1 LVDYPRNSELKSK
14 SVRYEQ
20 TTPVSAKPAAQKLR
34 PLFWT
39 IPSLLAVCAMAAAW
53 FYTHDNQS
61 RMTTAQQG
69 GFFANSVVNTWRV
82 QFDPS
87 LNFSSTSLLP
97 LGSSAE
103 AMLENVYAL
112 LRQGERSTA
121 VAQTEQLVTSF
132 PHFQLG
138 QLLFAELLNEGLAQP
153 IDPKEIPGKET
164 ASGEDR
170 YDELLLESNRRL
182 NRPTI
187 DTLKG
192 LVPSNIISLSPQ
204 NPYVI
209 AVDASKSRLYWFAN
223 KTVDPLKPRLE
234 LLLDTYVS
242 VGQKGTGKLREG
254 DGRTPLGVY
263 FVNKNLKGQPLPD
276 LYGAGALTLN
286 YPNAIDVMRGQT
298 GSGIWLHGTPSTQYA
313 RAPWATDGCVVM
325 SNPEM
330 DRLLS
335 LKNLER
341 TPVLIADKLEWVSSD
356 RSVPDRDAFKKTLD
370 QWIRDRQTSNLESLK
385 TLYSPQYQR
394 DGKGLSAWWPEIAA
408 TAQVTGHGGPV
419 NLQSILQW
427 KDTQDYIVVNVYNPN
442 TPKGKVPQQLRM
454 YWAKE
459 GNQWQILYEG
469 PV

>member
-1 LVDYPRNSELKSK
+1 
-14 SVRYEQ
+14 
-20 TTPVSAKPAAQKLR
+20 
-34 PLFWT
+34 
-39 IPSLLAVCAMAAAW
+39 MAAAW
-53 FYTHDNQS
+53 WYAHNDLAPTKASVQVKGLLSSNETHK
-61 RMTTAQQG
+61 
-69 GFFANSVVNTWRV
+69 WRV
-82 QFDPS
+82 QFEPAPAHAS
-87 LNFSSTSLLP
+87 PSLLP
-97 LGSSAE
+97 QGSSAE
-103 AMLENVYAL
+103 NMLENVYAL
-112 LRQGERSTA
+112 LRQGDRSTA
-121 VAQTEQLVTSF
+121 IAQTQRLVANF

-138 QLLFAELLNEGLAQP
+138 QLLYAELMNEGLAQP

-164 ASGEDR
+164 ASGQDR

-182 NRPTI
+182 NRPAI
-187 DTLKG
+187 NTLQG

-204 NPYVI
+204 NPYLI

-298 GSGIWLHGTPSTQYA
+298 GSGIWLHGTPSAQYA

-330 DRLLS
+330 DRLLR
-335 LKNLER
+335 LKNVEK
-341 TPVLIADKLEWVSSD
+341 TPVLIADKLEWVSPD
-356 RSVPDRDAFKKTLD
+356 RSVPDRDAFQKVLN
-370 QWIRDRQTSNLESLK
+370 QWIRDRQTSNLDSLK

-394 DGKGLSAWWPEIAA
+394 DGKGLSAWWPDIASA
-408 TAQVTGHGGPV
+408 AQVAGNGDRV
-419 NLQSILQW
+419 ALQSVLHW
-427 KDTQDYIVVNVYNPN
+427 KDTQDYIVVNLTNPN
-442 TPKGKVPQQLRM
+442 TPKGKAPQQLRM

>member
-1 LVDYPRNSELKSK
+1 
-14 SVRYEQ
+14 
-20 TTPVSAKPAAQKLR
+20 
-34 PLFWT
+34 
-39 IPSLLAVCAMAAAW
+39 MAAAW
-53 FYTHDNQS
+53 WYAHNDQAPTK
-61 RMTTAQQG
+61 A
-69 GFFANSVVNTWRV
+69 SVQVKGLLSSNETNKWRV
-82 QFDPS
+82 QFEPAPAHAS
-87 LNFSSTSLLP
+87 PSLLP
-97 LGSSAE
+97 QGSTAE
-103 AMLENVYAL
+103 NMLENVYAL
-112 LRQGERSTA
+112 LRQGDRSTA
-121 VAQTEQLVTSF
+121 IAQTQRLVANF

-138 QLLFAELLNEGLAQP
+138 QLLYAELMNEGLAQP

-164 ASGEDR
+164 ASGQDR

-182 NRPTI
+182 NRPAI
-187 DTLKG
+187 NTLQG

-204 NPYVI
+204 NPYLI

-298 GSGIWLHGTPSTQYA
+298 GSGIWLHGTPSAQYA

-330 DRLLS
+330 DRLLR
-335 LKNLER
+335 LKNVEK
-341 TPVLIADKLEWVSSD
+341 TPVLIADKLEWVSPD
-356 RSVPDRDAFKKTLD
+356 RSVPDRDAFQKVLN
-370 QWIRDRQTSNLESLK
+370 QWIRDRQTSNLDSLK

-394 DGKGLSAWWPEIAA
+394 DGKGLSAWWPDIASA
-408 TAQVTGHGGPV
+408 AQVAGNGDRV
-419 NLQSILQW
+419 ALQSVLHW
-427 KDTQDYIVVNVYNPN
+427 KDTQDYIVVNLTNPN
-442 TPKGKVPQQLRM
+442 TPKGKAPQQLRM

>member
-1 LVDYPRNSELKSK
+1 
-14 SVRYEQ
+14 
-20 TTPVSAKPAAQKLR
+20 
-34 PLFWT
+34 
-39 IPSLLAVCAMAAAW
+39 MAAAW
-53 FYTHDNQS
+53 WYAHNDRAPTKASVQVKGLLSSNETHK
-61 RMTTAQQG
+61 
-69 GFFANSVVNTWRV
+69 WRV
-82 QFDPS
+82 QFDPAPAHAS
-87 LNFSSTSLLP
+87 PSLLP
-97 LGSSAE
+97 QGSSAE
-103 AMLENVYAL
+103 NMLENVYAL
-112 LRQGERSTA
+112 LRQGDRSTA
-121 VAQTEQLVTSF
+121 IAQTQRLVANF

-138 QLLFAELLNEGLAQP
+138 QLLYAELMNEGLAQP

-164 ASGEDR
+164 ASGQDR

-182 NRPTI
+182 NRPAI
-187 DTLKG
+187 HTLQG

-204 NPYVI
+204 NPYLI

-298 GSGIWLHGTPSTQYA
+298 GSGIWLHGTPSAQYA

-330 DRLLS
+330 DRLLR
-335 LKNLER
+335 LKNVEK
-341 TPVLIADKLEWVSSD
+341 TPVLIADKLEWVSPD
-356 RSVPDRDAFKKTLD
+356 RSVPDRDAFQKVLN
-370 QWIRDRQTSNLESLK
+370 QWIRDRQTSNLDSLK

-394 DGKGLSAWWPEIAA
+394 DGKGLSAWWPDIASA
-408 TAQVTGHGGPV
+408 AQVAGNGDRV
-419 NLQSILQW
+419 ALQSVLHW
-427 KDTQDYIVVNVYNPN
+427 KDTQDYIVVNLTNPN
-442 TPKGKVPQQLRM
+442 TPKGKAPQQLRM

>member
-1 LVDYPRNSELKSK
+1 LKSK

-20 TTPVSAKPAAQKLR
+20 TTPGSAHSVAQRLR
-34 PLFWT
+34 PLLWT
-39 IPSLLAVCAMAAAW
+39 IPSLITVCAMAAAW
-53 FYTHDNQS
+53 FYTHDDAP
-61 RMTTAQQG
+61 RLTGAAPAQA
-69 GFFANSVVNTWRV
+69 FFAQPVVNTWRV
-82 QFDPS
+82 QFDAAPA
-87 LNFSSTSLLP
+87 STSANASPLP
-97 LGSSAE
+97 HGSTAE
-103 AMLENVYAL
+103 AMVEHVYAL
-112 LRQGERSTA
+112 FRQGERSAALQQTQRLTA
-121 VAQTEQLVTSF
+121 NF
-132 PHFQLG
+132 PNFQLG
-138 QLLFAELLNEGLAQP
+138 QLLYAELLNEGLAQP

-164 ASGEDR
+164 ASGQDR

-182 NRPTI
+182 NRPAV

-192 LVPSNIISLSPQ
+192 LVPSNIISLSTQ
-204 NPYVI
+204 NPYLI

-298 GSGIWLHGTPSTQYA
+298 GSGIWLHGTPSAQYA

-335 LKNLER
+335 LKNLEK
-341 TPVLIADKLEWVSSD
+341 TPVLITDKLEWVSSD
-356 RSVPDRDAFKKTLD
+356 RSVPDREAFQKTLK
-370 QWIRDRQTSNLESLK
+370 QWIHDRQTSNLDSLK
-385 TLYSPQYQR
+385 NLYSPQYQR

-408 TAQVTGHGGPV
+408 AAQVAGHGGPV
-419 NLQSILQW
+419 NLLSVLHW
-427 KDTQDYIVVNVYNPN
+427 KDTQDYIVVNVSNPN
-442 TPKGKVPQQLRM
+442 TPKSKAPQQLRM
-454 YWAKE
+454 YWTKE

>member
-1 LVDYPRNSELKSK
+1 
-14 SVRYEQ
+14 
-20 TTPVSAKPAAQKLR
+20 
-34 PLFWT
+34 
-39 IPSLLAVCAMAAAW
+39 MAAAW
-53 FYTHDNQS
+53 WYAHEGKSQS
-61 RMTTAQQG
+61 TGSMQVRGLLGTAVP
-69 GFFANSVVNTWRV
+69 STWRV
-82 QFDPS
+82 QFEPGPPPAAV
-87 LNFSSTSLLP
+87 SLLP
-97 LGSSAE
+97 QGSSAE
-103 AMLENVYAL
+103 KMMENVYAL

-121 VAQTEQLVTSF
+121 FVQTQRLVANF

-138 QLLFAELLNEGLAQP
+138 QLLYAELLNEGLSQP

-164 ASGEDR
+164 ASGQDR

-182 NRPTI
+182 NRPEVKA
-187 DTLKG
+187 LQG

-204 NPYVI
+204 NPYLI

-223 KTVDPLKPRLE
+223 KTVNPLKPQLE

-298 GSGIWLHGTPSTQYA
+298 GSGIWLHGTPSAQYA

-330 DRLLS
+330 DQLLRLQ
-335 LKNLER
+335 NVER
-341 TPVLIADKLEWVSSD
+341 TPVLIADKLEWVSPE
-356 RSVPDRDAFKKTLD
+356 RSVPDRETFQKALN
-370 QWIRDRQTSNLESLK
+370 QWIRDRQTANLDSLK
-385 TLYSPQYQR
+385 SLYSPQYER
-394 DGKGLSAWWPEIAA
+394 DGKGLSTWWPEIAA
-408 TAQVTGHGGPV
+408 AAQARGRKEPV
-419 NLQSILQW
+419 NLQSVLHW
-427 KDTQDYIVVNVYNPN
+427 KDTQDYIVVNLTNPN
-442 TPKGKVPQQLRM
+442 TPKGKAPQLLRM
-454 YWAKE
+454 YWTKQ

>member
-1 LVDYPRNSELKSK
+1 
-14 SVRYEQ
+14 
-20 TTPVSAKPAAQKLR
+20 
-34 PLFWT
+34 
-39 IPSLLAVCAMAAAW
+39 MAAAW

-97 LGSSAE
+97 LGSTAE

-192 LVPSNIISLSPQ
+192 LMPSNIISLSPQ

-370 QWIRDRQTSNLESLK
+370 QWIHDRQTSNLESLK

>member
-1 LVDYPRNSELKSK
+1 MLPR
-14 SVRYEQ
+14 
-20 TTPVSAKPAAQKLR
+20 
-34 PLFWT
+34 
-39 IPSLLAVCAMAAAW
+39 
-53 FYTHDNQS
+53 
-61 RMTTAQQG
+61 
-69 GFFANSVVNTWRV
+69 
-82 QFDPS
+82 
-87 LNFSSTSLLP
+87 
-97 LGSSAE
+97 GSSAE
-103 AMLENVYAL
+103 AMVENIYAL
-112 LRQGERSTA
+112 LGQGARATAMAQSER
-121 VAQTEQLVTSF
+121 LVTDF
-132 PHFQLG
+132 PNFQLG
-138 QLLFAELLNEGLAQP
+138 LLLYAELMNQGLAQP
-153 IDPKEIPGKET
+153 VDPKEIQSKET
-164 ASGEDR
+164 ASGQDR
-170 YDELLLESNRRL
+170 YDELLLESKRRL
-182 NRPTI
+182 NRPTA
-187 DTLKG
+187 LKLQG

-204 NPYVI
+204 SPYLI
-209 AVDASKSRLYWFAN
+209 AVDASTSRLYWFAN
-223 KTVDPLKPRLE
+223 KTVDPLKPQLD

-298 GSGIWLHGTPSTQYA
+298 GSGIWLHGTPSGQYA

-330 DRLLS
+330 DRLLR
-335 LKNLER
+335 LKNVEK
-341 TPVLIADKLEWVSSD
+341 TPVLISDKLEWVLPD
-356 RSVPDRDAFKKTLD
+356 RSVPDREAFKKTLD
-370 QWIRDRQTSNLESLK
+370 QWIQYRQASNLESLK

-394 DGKGLSAWWPEIAA
+394 DGKGLTAWWPEIAA
-408 TAQVTGHGGPV
+408 AAQVPPQGGPV

-442 TPKGKVPQQLRM
+442 TPKGRVPQQLRM

>member
-1 LVDYPRNSELKSK
+1 
-14 SVRYEQ
+14 
-20 TTPVSAKPAAQKLR
+20 
-34 PLFWT
+34 
-39 IPSLLAVCAMAAAW
+39 MAAAW

-97 LGSSAE
+97 LGSTAE

-356 RSVPDRDAFKKTLD
+356 RSVPDRDAFKIRLD

>member
-1 LVDYPRNSELKSK
+1 
-14 SVRYEQ
+14 
-20 TTPVSAKPAAQKLR
+20 
-34 PLFWT
+34 
-39 IPSLLAVCAMAAAW
+39 MAAAW
-53 FYTHDNQS
+53 WYAHNDRAPTKASVQVKGLLSSNETHK
-61 RMTTAQQG
+61 
-69 GFFANSVVNTWRV
+69 WRV
-82 QFDPS
+82 QFDPAPAHAS
-87 LNFSSTSLLP
+87 PSLLP
-97 LGSSAE
+97 QGSSAE
-103 AMLENVYAL
+103 NMLENVYAL
-112 LRQGERSTA
+112 LRQGDRSTA
-121 VAQTEQLVTSF
+121 IAQTQRLVANF

-138 QLLFAELLNEGLAQP
+138 QLLYAELMNEGLAQP

-164 ASGEDR
+164 ASGQDR

-182 NRPTI
+182 NRPAI
-187 DTLKG
+187 NTLQG

-204 NPYVI
+204 NPYLI

-298 GSGIWLHGTPSTQYA
+298 GSGIWLHGTPSAQYA

-330 DRLLS
+330 DRLLR
-335 LKNLER
+335 LKNVEK
-341 TPVLIADKLEWVSSD
+341 TPVLIADKLEWVSPD
-356 RSVPDRDAFKKTLD
+356 RSVPDRDAFQKVLN
-370 QWIRDRQTSNLESLK
+370 QWIRDRQTSNLDSLK

-394 DGKGLSAWWPEIAA
+394 DGKGLSAWWPDIASA
-408 TAQVTGHGGPV
+408 AQVAGNGDRV
-419 NLQSILQW
+419 ALQSVLHW
-427 KDTQDYIVVNVYNPN
+427 KDTQDYIVVNLTNPN
-442 TPKGKVPQQLRM
+442 TPKGKAPQQLRM

>member
-1 LVDYPRNSELKSK
+1 M
-14 SVRYEQ
+14 
-20 TTPVSAKPAAQKLR
+20 
-34 PLFWT
+34 
-39 IPSLLAVCAMAAAW
+39 LLAAGALGAVW
-53 FYTHDNQS
+53 FYAQAEFSH
-61 RMTTAQQG
+61 RATTAQKG
-69 GFFANSVVNTWRV
+69 GLTPSVAATWRL
-82 QFDPS
+82 QFEPS
-87 LNFSSTSLLP
+87 SQSSPTSLLP
-97 LGSSAE
+97 RGSSAE
-103 AMLENVYAL
+103 AMVENIYAL
-112 LRQGERSTA
+112 LGQGARATAMAQSER
-121 VAQTEQLVTSF
+121 LVTDF
-132 PHFQLG
+132 PNFQLG
-138 QLLFAELLNEGLAQP
+138 LLLYAELMNQGLAQP
-153 IDPKEIPGKET
+153 VDPKEIQSKET
-164 ASGEDR
+164 ASGQDR

-182 NRPTI
+182 NRPTA
-187 DTLKG
+187 LKLQG
-192 LVPSNIISLSPQ
+192 LMPSNIISLSPQ
-204 NPYVI
+204 SPYLI
-209 AVDASKSRLYWFAN
+209 AVDASTSRLYWFAN
-223 KTVDPLKPRLE
+223 KTVDPLKPQLD

-298 GSGIWLHGTPSTQYA
+298 GSGIWLHGTPSGQYA

-330 DRLLS
+330 NRLLR
-335 LKNLER
+335 LKNVEK
-341 TPVLIADKLEWVSSD
+341 TPVLISDKLEWVLPD
-356 RSVPDRDAFKKTLD
+356 RSVPDREAFKKTLD
-370 QWIRDRQTSNLESLK
+370 QWIQYRQASNLESLK

-394 DGKGLSAWWPEIAA
+394 DGKGLTAWWPEIAA
-408 TAQVTGHGGPV
+408 AAQVPPQGGPV

-442 TPKGKVPQQLRM
+442 TPKGRVPQQLRM

>member
-1 LVDYPRNSELKSK
+1 
-14 SVRYEQ
+14 
-20 TTPVSAKPAAQKLR
+20 
-34 PLFWT
+34 
-39 IPSLLAVCAMAAAW
+39 M
-53 FYTHDNQS
+53 
-61 RMTTAQQG
+61 
-69 GFFANSVVNTWRV
+69 
-82 QFDPS
+82 
-87 LNFSSTSLLP
+87 
-97 LGSSAE
+97 
-103 AMLENVYAL
+103 ENIYAL
-112 LRQGERSTA
+112 LGQGARATAMAQSER
-121 VAQTEQLVTSF
+121 LVTDF
-132 PHFQLG
+132 PNFQLG
-138 QLLFAELLNEGLAQP
+138 LLLYAELMNQGLAQP
-153 IDPKEIPGKET
+153 VDPKEIQSKET
-164 ASGEDR
+164 ASGQDR

-182 NRPTI
+182 NRPTAHK
-187 DTLKG
+187 LQG

-204 NPYVI
+204 SPYLI
-209 AVDASKSRLYWFAN
+209 AVDASTSRLYWFAN
-223 KTVDPLKPRLE
+223 KTVDPLKPQLE

-298 GSGIWLHGTPSTQYA
+298 GSGIWLHGTPSGQYA

-330 DRLLS
+330 NRLLR
-335 LKNLER
+335 LKNVEK
-341 TPVLIADKLEWVSSD
+341 TPVLISDKLEWVLPD
-356 RSVPDRDAFKKTLD
+356 RSVPDREAFKKTLD
-370 QWIRDRQTSNLESLK
+370 QWFQYRQTSNLESLK

-394 DGKGLSAWWPEIAA
+394 DGKGLTVWWPDIAA
-408 TAQVTGHGGPV
+408 TAQLASQGGPV

-427 KDTQDYIVVNVYNPN
+427 KDKQDYIVVNVYNPN
-442 TPKGKVPQQLRM
+442 TPKGKAPQQLRM

>member
-1 LVDYPRNSELKSK
+1 
-14 SVRYEQ
+14 
-20 TTPVSAKPAAQKLR
+20 
-34 PLFWT
+34 
-39 IPSLLAVCAMAAAW
+39 
-53 FYTHDNQS
+53 
-61 RMTTAQQG
+61 
-69 GFFANSVVNTWRV
+69 
-82 QFDPS
+82 
-87 LNFSSTSLLP
+87 
-97 LGSSAE
+97 
-103 AMLENVYAL
+103 MLENVYAL
-112 LRQGERSTA
+112 LRLGQRSAALALT
-121 VAQTEQLVTSF
+121 QRLVSQF

-138 QLLFAELLNEGLAQP
+138 QLLYAELLNEGLTQP

-164 ASGEDR
+164 ASGQDR

-182 NRPTI
+182 NRP
-187 DTLKG
+187 DVHALQG

-204 NPYVI
+204 NPYLI

-223 KTVDPLKPRLE
+223 KTVDPLKPQLE

-242 VGQKGTGKLREG
+242 VGQKGTGKSREG

-330 DRLLS
+330 GRLLR
-335 LKNLER
+335 LKNVEK
-341 TPVLIADKLEWVSSD
+341 TPVLITEKLDWVAPD
-356 RSVPDRDAFKKTLD
+356 RSVPDREAFRKTLD
-370 QWIRDRQTSNLESLK
+370 QWIRDRQTSNLSSLK

-394 DGKGLSAWWPEIAA
+394 DGKGLSEWWPEIAA
-408 TAQVTGHGGPV
+408 SAQLAGHGGPV
-419 NLQSILQW
+419 NLQSILHW
-427 KDTQDYIVVNVYNPN
+427 KDNQDYIVVNLSNPN
-442 TPKGKVPQQLRM
+442 TPKGKAAQQLRL

>member
-1 LVDYPRNSELKSK
+1 M
-14 SVRYEQ
+14 
-20 TTPVSAKPAAQKLR
+20 
-34 PLFWT
+34 
-39 IPSLLAVCAMAAAW
+39 AVAW
-53 FYTHDNQS
+53 FYS
-61 RMTTAQQG
+61 RDDQPRLNGAMTTPALI
-69 GFFANSVVNTWRV
+69 AKPVANTWRV
-82 QFDPS
+82 QFDGAAAFAPTS
-87 LNFSSTSLLP
+87 ANSSPLP
-97 LGSSAE
+97 HGSTAE
-103 AMLENVYAL
+103 AMVEHVYAL
-112 LRQGERSTA
+112 LRQGERTA
-121 VAQTEQLVTSF
+121 ALTQTQRLIAHF
-132 PHFQLG
+132 PNFQLG
-138 QLLFAELLNEGLAQP
+138 QLLYAELLNEGLAQP
-153 IDPKEIPGKET
+153 IDPKELPGKET
-164 ASGEDR
+164 ASGQDR

-182 NRPTI
+182 NRPAI
-187 DTLKG
+187 NTLKG

-223 KTVDPLKPRLE
+223 KTVDPLKPQLE

-298 GSGIWLHGTPSTQYA
+298 GSGIWLHGTPSAQYA

-330 DRLLS
+330 DRLLR
-335 LKNLER
+335 LKNVEK
-341 TPVLIADKLEWVSSD
+341 TPVLIADKLEWVASD
-356 RSVPDRDAFKKTLD
+356 RSVPDREAFKKTLD
-370 QWIRDRQTSNLESLK
+370 EWIRDRQTSNLEGLK
-385 TLYSPQYQR
+385 ALYSPQFQR
-394 DGKGLSAWWPEIAA
+394 DGKGLSAWWPDIAA
-408 TAQVTGHGGPV
+408 AAQVAGNNGQV
-419 NLQSILQW
+419 DLQSVLHW
-427 KDTQDYIVVNVYNPN
+427 KDTQDYIVVNVTNPN
-442 TPKGKVPQQLRM
+442 TPRGKSPQNLRL

>member
-1 LVDYPRNSELKSK
+1 
-14 SVRYEQ
+14 
-20 TTPVSAKPAAQKLR
+20 
-34 PLFWT
+34 
-39 IPSLLAVCAMAAAW
+39 M
-53 FYTHDNQS
+53 
-61 RMTTAQQG
+61 
-69 GFFANSVVNTWRV
+69 
-82 QFDPS
+82 
-87 LNFSSTSLLP
+87 P

-103 AMLENVYAL
+103 AMMENIYAL
-112 LRQGERSTA
+112 LRQGNRSAA
-121 VAQTEQLVTSF
+121 VAQSEQLVNLF

-138 QLLFAELLNEGLAQP
+138 LLLYAELMNQGLAQP
-153 IDPKEIPGKET
+153 VDPKEIPGKET
-164 ASGEDR
+164 ASGQDR

-182 NRPTI
+182 NRPAAH
-187 DTLKG
+187 TLQG

-204 NPYVI
+204 SPYLI
-209 AVDASKSRLYWFAN
+209 AVDASTSRLYWFAN
-223 KTVDPLKPRLE
+223 KTVDPLQPKLE

-298 GSGIWLHGTPSTQYA
+298 GSGIWLHGTPSGQYA

-325 SNPEM
+325 SNPDM
-330 DRLLS
+330 NRLLG
-335 LKNLER
+335 LKNVEK
-341 TPVLIADKLEWVSSD
+341 TPVLITDKLEWVL
-356 RSVPDRDAFKKTLD
+356 PDRTLPEREAFKNTLN
-370 QWIRDRQTSNLESLK
+370 QWIRYRQTSNLENLK
-385 TLYSPQYQR
+385 TMYSPQYQR
-394 DGKGLSAWWPEIAA
+394 DGKGLTAWWPEIAA
-408 TAQVTGHGGPV
+408 AAQVASQGGPV

-427 KDTQDYIVVNVYNPN
+427 KDAQDYIVVNVYNPN
-442 TPKGKVPQQLRM
+442 TPKGKAPQQLRM

>member
-1 LVDYPRNSELKSK
+1 MKSK

>member
-1 LVDYPRNSELKSK
+1 
-14 SVRYEQ
+14 
-20 TTPVSAKPAAQKLR
+20 
-34 PLFWT
+34 
-39 IPSLLAVCAMAAAW
+39 MAAAW
-53 FYTHDNQS
+53 WYAHEGKSQS
-61 RMTTAQQG
+61 TGSMQVRGLLGTAVP
-69 GFFANSVVNTWRV
+69 STWRV
-82 QFDPS
+82 QFEPGPPPAAV
-87 LNFSSTSLLP
+87 SLLP
-97 LGSSAE
+97 QGSSAE
-103 AMLENVYAL
+103 KMMENVYAL

-121 VAQTEQLVTSF
+121 FVQTQRLVANF

-138 QLLFAELLNEGLAQP
+138 QLLYAELLNEGLSQP

-164 ASGEDR
+164 ASGQDR

-182 NRPTI
+182 NRPEVKA
-187 DTLKG
+187 LQG

-204 NPYVI
+204 NPYLI

-223 KTVDPLKPRLE
+223 KTVNPLKPQLE

-298 GSGIWLHGTPSTQYA
+298 GSGIWLHGTPSAQYA

-330 DRLLS
+330 DQLLR
-335 LKNLER
+335 LKNVEK
-341 TPVLIADKLEWVSSD
+341 TPVLITDKLEWVSSD
-356 RSVPDRDAFKKTLD
+356 RTVPDREAFQKTLN
-370 QWIRDRQTSNLESLK
+370 QWIRDRQTANLDSLK
-385 TLYSPQYQR
+385 SLYSPQFQR
-394 DGKGLSAWWPEIAA
+394 DGKGLSVWWPEIAA
-408 TAQVTGHGGPV
+408 AVQVSGHGGPI
-419 NLQSILQW
+419 NLQSALHW
-427 KDTQDYIVVNVYNPN
+427 KDTQDYIVVNVSNPN
-442 TPKGKVPQQLRM
+442 TPKGKAPQQLRM

-459 GNQWQILYEG
+459 GQQWQILYEG

>member
-1 LVDYPRNSELKSK
+1 
-14 SVRYEQ
+14 
-20 TTPVSAKPAAQKLR
+20 
-34 PLFWT
+34 
-39 IPSLLAVCAMAAAW
+39 M
-53 FYTHDNQS
+53 
-61 RMTTAQQG
+61 M
-69 GFFANSVVNTWRV
+69 
-82 QFDPS
+82 
-87 LNFSSTSLLP
+87 
-97 LGSSAE
+97 
-103 AMLENVYAL
+103 ENIYAL
-112 LRQGERSTA
+112 LGQGERSTA

-132 PHFQLG
+132 PNFQLG
-138 QLLFAELLNEGLAQP
+138 QLLYAELMNEGLAQP

-164 ASGEDR
+164 ASGQDR

-182 NRPTI
+182 NRPAL

-204 NPYVI
+204 NPYLI

-298 GSGIWLHGTPSTQYA
+298 GSGIWLHGTPSAQYA

-341 TPVLIADKLEWVSSD
+341 TPVLITDKLEWVSAD

-370 QWIRDRQTSNLESLK
+370 QWIHDRKTSNLESLK

-394 DGKGLSAWWPEIAA
+394 DGKGLIVWWPEIAA
-408 TAQVTGHGGPV
+408 AAQVTSPGGPV
-419 NLQSILQW
+419 NLLSVLHW
-427 KDTQDYIVVNVYNPN
+427 KDTQDYIVVNVSNPN
-442 TPKGKVPQQLRM
+442 TPKGKAPQQLRM

>member
-1 LVDYPRNSELKSK
+1 MKSK

-97 LGSSAE
+97 LGSTAE

-132 PHFQLG
+132 PNFQLG

-370 QWIRDRQTSNLESLK
+370 QWIHDRQTSNLESLK

>member
-1 LVDYPRNSELKSK
+1 MKSK

-97 LGSSAE
+97 LGSTAE

-370 QWIRDRQTSNLESLK
+370 QWIHDRQTSNLESLK

>member
-1 LVDYPRNSELKSK
+1 
-14 SVRYEQ
+14 
-20 TTPVSAKPAAQKLR
+20 
-34 PLFWT
+34 
-39 IPSLLAVCAMAAAW
+39 MAAAW
-53 FYTHDNQS
+53 WYAHKDQAPTKASVQVKGLLSSNETHK
-61 RMTTAQQG
+61 
-69 GFFANSVVNTWRV
+69 WRV
-82 QFDPS
+82 QFDPAPVHASPSS
-87 LNFSSTSLLP
+87 LAQ
-97 LGSSAE
+97 GSSAE
-103 AMLENVYAL
+103 NMLENVYAL
-112 LRQGERSTA
+112 LRQGDRSTA
-121 VAQTEQLVTSF
+121 IAQTQRLVANF

-138 QLLFAELLNEGLAQP
+138 QLLYAELMNEGLAQP

-164 ASGEDR
+164 ASGQDR

-182 NRPTI
+182 NRPAI
-187 DTLKG
+187 NTLQG

-204 NPYVI
+204 NPYLI

-298 GSGIWLHGTPSTQYA
+298 GSGIWLHGTPSAQYA

-330 DRLLS
+330 DRLLR
-335 LKNLER
+335 LKNVEK
-341 TPVLIADKLEWVSSD
+341 TPVLITDKLEWVSPD
-356 RSVPDRDAFKKTLD
+356 RSVPDRDAFQKVLN
-370 QWIRDRQTSNLESLK
+370 QWIRDRQTSNLDSLK

-394 DGKGLSAWWPEIAA
+394 DGKGLSAWWPDIASA
-408 TAQVTGHGGPV
+408 AQVAGNGDRV
-419 NLQSILQW
+419 ALQSVLHW
-427 KDTQDYIVVNVYNPN
+427 KDTQDYIVVNLTNPN
-442 TPKGKVPQQLRM
+442 TPKGKAPQQLRM

>member
-1 LVDYPRNSELKSK
+1 
-14 SVRYEQ
+14 
-20 TTPVSAKPAAQKLR
+20 
-34 PLFWT
+34 
-39 IPSLLAVCAMAAAW
+39 
-53 FYTHDNQS
+53 
-61 RMTTAQQG
+61 MTTAQQG
-69 GFFANSVVNTWRV
+69 GFFATSVVNTWRV

-97 LGSSAE
+97 LGSTAE

-223 KTVDPLKPRLE
+223 KTVDPLKPQLE

-298 GSGIWLHGTPSTQYA
+298 GSGIWLHGTPSAQYA

-330 DRLLS
+330 DRLLR
-335 LKNLER
+335 LKNVEK
-341 TPVLIADKLEWVSSD
+341 TPVLIADKLEWVASD
-356 RSVPDRDAFKKTLD
+356 RSVPDREAFKKTLD
-370 QWIRDRQTSNLESLK
+370 EWIRDRQTSNLEGLK
-385 TLYSPQYQR
+385 ALYSPQFQR
-394 DGKGLSAWWPEIAA
+394 DGKGLSAWWPDIAA
-408 TAQVTGHGGPV
+408 AAQVAGNNGQV
-419 NLQSILQW
+419 DLQSVLHW
-427 KDTQDYIVVNVYNPN
+427 KDTQDYIVVNVTNPN
-442 TPKGKVPQQLRM
+442 TPRGKSPQNLRL

>member
-1 LVDYPRNSELKSK
+1 
-14 SVRYEQ
+14 
-20 TTPVSAKPAAQKLR
+20 
-34 PLFWT
+34 
-39 IPSLLAVCAMAAAW
+39 MAAAW

-69 GFFANSVVNTWRV
+69 CFFANSVVNTWRV

>member
-1 LVDYPRNSELKSK
+1 
-14 SVRYEQ
+14 
-20 TTPVSAKPAAQKLR
+20 
-34 PLFWT
+34 
-39 IPSLLAVCAMAAAW
+39 MAAAW

-97 LGSSAE
+97 LGSTAE

-138 QLLFAELLNEGLAQP
+138 QLLIAELLNEGLAQP

-192 LVPSNIISLSPQ
+192 LMPSNIISLSPQ

-370 QWIRDRQTSNLESLK
+370 QWIHDRQTSNLESLK

>member
-1 LVDYPRNSELKSK
+1 MTL
-14 SVRYEQ
+14 
-20 TTPVSAKPAAQKLR
+20 
-34 PLFWT
+34 
-39 IPSLLAVCAMAAAW
+39 CALGAAW
-53 FYTHDNQS
+53 FFYTRSATPHS
-61 RMTTAQQG
+61 TGTEKPSGLLGVTAPPT
-69 GFFANSVVNTWRV
+69 SKTTWRI
-82 QFDPS
+82 QFEAALPS
-87 LNFSSTSLLP
+87 ASAQALP
-97 LGSSAE
+97 HANTAE
-103 AMLENVYAL
+103 GMVENVYAL
-112 LRQGERSTA
+112 LRLGERSAALALT
-121 VAQTEQLVTSF
+121 QRLVSQF

-138 QLLFAELLNEGLAQP
+138 QLLYAELLNEGLAKP

-164 ASGEDR
+164 ASGQDR

-182 NRPTI
+182 NRP
-187 DTLKG
+187 DVHALQG

-204 NPYVI
+204 NPYLI

-223 KTVDPLKPRLE
+223 KTVDPLKPQLE

-242 VGQKGTGKLREG
+242 VGQKGTGKAREG

-330 DRLLS
+330 GRLLR
-335 LKNLER
+335 LKNVEK
-341 TPVLIADKLEWVSSD
+341 TPVLITEKLEWVAPD
-356 RSVPDRDAFKKTLD
+356 RSVPDREAFRKTLE
-370 QWIRDRQTSNLESLK
+370 QWIRDRQTSNLSSLK

-394 DGKGLSAWWPEIAA
+394 DGKGLSEWWPEIAA
-408 TAQVTGHGGPV
+408 SAQLAGHGGPV
-419 NLQSILQW
+419 NLQSVLHW
-427 KDTQDYIVVNVYNPN
+427 KDNQDYIVVNLSNPN
-442 TPKGKVPQQLRM
+442 TPKGKAAQQLRL